1 MAAKARKFHRAA
13 GDRIC
18 TGVNVAASTVRVTP
32 GPTNRTPMPEWN
44 IGPSPL
50 INSGVIVALHIGVE
64 DRFASPGARMARNA
78 ASRTSQATGDE
89 TTMATVLERAIVDA
103 GAPMKP

>member
-32 GPTNRTPMPEWN
+32 GPTNRTPMPERN

-50 INSGVIVALHIGVE
+50 INSGVIVAWQLGVE
-64 DRFASPGARMARNA
+64 DRFASPGARMARNV

-89 TTMATVLERAIVDA
+89 TTTTTVLEQALVDER
-103 GAPMKP
+103 APMGT